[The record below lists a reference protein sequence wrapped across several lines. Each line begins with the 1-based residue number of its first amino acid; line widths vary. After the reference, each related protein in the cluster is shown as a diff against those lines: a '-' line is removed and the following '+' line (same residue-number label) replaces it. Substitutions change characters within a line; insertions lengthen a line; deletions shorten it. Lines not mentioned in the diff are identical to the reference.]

1 MLKQETFALIRWSK
15 GSTEV
20 IEEIL
25 EVSALEQ
32 IWEKAFEH
40 QRQKFMLQR
49 LQNDIKIKEI
59 IIKVIFFCHS
69 ILWWLLANNVSV
81 TANTAKVHLPQG
93 CPLSLV
99 FTIRKIFGE
108 EGKEREYENE
118 SIKNTL

>member
-69 ILWWLLANNVSV
+69 ILWWLLANCQCYS
-81 TANTAKVHLPQG
+81 
-93 CPLSLV
+93 
-99 FTIRKIFGE
+99 
-108 EGKEREYENE
+108 
-118 SIKNTL
+118 

>member
-32 IWEKAFEH
+32 IWEKAFEL

-69 ILWWLLANNVSV
+69 TLM
-81 TANTAKVHLPQG
+81 
-93 CPLSLV
+93 
-99 FTIRKIFGE
+99 TI
-108 EGKEREYENE
+108 GKQCQFY
-118 SIKNTL
+118 S